1 MPRPSGNGAGS
12 DTRSLQCLHDLAM
25 LDIQRPGNI
34 GAGLKVLEM
43 LTDHGFKP
51 KGGGQA

>member
-1 MPRPSGNGAGS
+1 MPRPGGNGAES
-12 DTRSLQCLHDLAM
+12 DTRSLQRLHDLAM
-25 LDIQRPGNI
+25 LDVQLPGNI